1 MRVRHARALAAP
13 PAVLANPVRVP
24 HSAHSRLLCA
34 PSLRRCRWGEPLA
47 PPRCPPLGGGPRRT
61 LAIFAPHSEEDR
73 SEREAALAI
82 PKEERDAQVAELDE
96 QIKALTRRRAVLTG
110 ELYTLRGKFKSMGR
124 DYGLPFMVWW
134 TAVWL
139 CTGVGVFAGITVSS
153 ARRLLHG
160 APLALPPALRMRLT
174 GRGCTVRRGRRGAG
188 GRARRHDPR
197 HQPGFAAAGGRPN
210 CTPHRP
216 HPPKPPLPSRVA
228 THAWC
233 ARWGMWRLRSR
244 ATS

>member
-1 MRVRHARALAAP
+1 MRVRHVPP

-24 HSAHSRLLCA
+24 HSAQYA
-34 PSLRRCRWGEPLA
+34 PLSLKRRRWGEPLAPPRCPPLPPRRRHWGEPLA

-61 LAIFAPHSEEDR
+61 LALFAPHSEEDR
-73 SEREAALAI
+73 SEREEALAI

-153 ARRLLHG
+153 
-160 APLALPPALRMRLT
+160 
-174 GRGCTVRRGRRGAG
+174 C
-188 GRARRHDPR
+188 
-197 HQPGFAAAGGRPN
+197 AASCMA
-210 CTPHRP
+210 
-216 HPPKPPLPSRVA
+216 PSRCRW
-228 THAWC
+228 HC
-233 ARWGMWRLRSR
+233 ACG
-244 ATS
+244 

>member
-1 MRVRHARALAAP
+1 MRVRRVRALAGP

-47 PPRCPPLGGGPRRT
+47 LPRCPPLPPRRCHWGEPPAPPRCPPLGGGPRRT

-73 SEREAALAI
+73 REREAALAI

-160 APLALPPALRMRLT
+160 AP
-174 GRGCTVRRGRRGAG
+174 
-188 GRARRHDPR
+188 
-197 HQPGFAAAGGRPN
+197 
-210 CTPHRP
+210 
-216 HPPKPPLPSRVA
+216 SRCRW
-228 THAWC
+228 HC
-233 ARWGMWRLRSR
+233 ACG
-244 ATS
+244 

>member
-1 MRVRHARALAAP
+1 MRIRHVRAVSLP
-13 PAVLANPVRVP
+13 PAVLVIPAAVVRRSNTARDGLQLCTRLIAAAEMPLGRGTTARSLCVP
-24 HSAHSRLLCA
+24 S
-34 PSLRRCRWGEPLA
+34 SLPLSRRCRCWSEPPAL
-47 PPRCPPLGGGPRRT
+47 PRCPPLGGGPRRT
-61 LAIFAPHSEEDR
+61 LALFAPNSEEDR
-73 SEREAALAI
+73 REREAALAI

-160 APLALPPALRMRLT
+160 AA
-174 GRGCTVRRGRRGAG
+174 
-188 GRARRHDPR
+188 
-197 HQPGFAAAGGRPN
+197 
-210 CTPHRP
+210 
-216 HPPKPPLPSRVA
+216 SR
-228 THAWC
+228 C
-233 ARWGMWRLRSR
+233 RWHCRWHCG
-244 ATS
+244 